1 MGHHV
6 VWIRVFGRFLGQPRR
21 GMDGNDLGQLIVI
34 IYFLQLQFLYLCDGL
49 ILGQGG

>member
-6 VWIRVFGRFLGQPRR
+6 VWVRVVGWRLRQPRR
-21 GMDGNDLGQLIVI
+21 GLDGNDLGQLIVI